1 MITYV
6 KGSYVDAYNLLYQE
20 AVDAL
25 NKYYAELPEE
35 HPSHG
40 LVVEQAD
47 IQNLAQYFHYM
58 HDLTQIDVANNELKF
73 TKLPLDEAHFV
84 IDLNKREITVP
95 DDFKKNGVS
104 VRGDEIAEIVYFEVD
119 RYYDATDLNE
129 QEIIIEWVNAKGQ
142 KGYSRPYGK
151 DVDLVPGKI
160 VFGWPLSSKITAKEG
175 NVQFAVRFYDATDT
189 VASSGIVYSLSTL
202 MQTVKINTTIDILLE
217 DIINKSTEI
226 LEDNTLDIIAAR
238 ATNSKNENGA
248 KPGVPVI
255 FYLGE
260 ELGANDGN
268 GDAVP
273 AGMARVVYINTPT
286 VDGTPGAV
294 TVSAGVY
301 ADGDGVTTGSFWKKF
316 TYEAEDMF
324 REGISQQEYDKLD
337 DEEKAKYDEN
347 FFAGEI
353 YVDYAEILVA
363 DAQAEINGRAANA
376 AGVIYYTKEEQADG
390 SAKYRKVAKDAVLAM
405 DVNAAPVY
413 RQDYTATITDT
424 GVYQFQAEVAAGS
437 NKEERNSHY
446 ILVFPPVRPKNV
458 RVGGNTMMEKNA
470 DEAFVTTLN
479 ALMDD
484 FGTELDADLLP
495 PAFVGYEANKELYP
509 FDGSREW
516 PTYKWYHNEN
526 VKSAV
531 EDLKDEDWTVLA
543 GTAED
548 LLVEETEGYYKCGI
562 VGHLNNHE
570 SEEILSAPYRVTMPA
585 SEFALTIG
593 GQNMYGRM
601 INVTTDLTIADDAEP
616 ELLTGIEYVDGEIN
630 KGLTI
635 TPALVNEKYMD
646 NFTYKWYRYV
656 CNKEESGEYS
666 IDRED
671 AVKAMKGIYEPDMKG
686 SIAWPADLLQEG
698 AHEAE
703 FIPAEDGVYFCVVT
717 NTYNDDTHVVCSPFM
732 AFNYNENK

>member
-6 KGSYVDAYNLLYQE
+6 KGKYVDAYNLLYQE

-25 NKYYAELPEE
+25 NKYYKELPEE

-58 HDLTQIDVANNELKF
+58 HDLTQIDVSKNELKF

-84 IDLNKREITVP
+84 IDLDKRSITVP
-95 DDFKKNGVS
+95 AAFDKGVS

-129 QEIIIEWVNAKGQ
+129 QEIIIEWINAAGQ

-151 DVDLVPGKI
+151 DVDLIPGKI
-160 VFGWPLSSKITAKEG
+160 VFGWPLSSKVTAKDG

-202 MQTVKINTTIDILLE
+202 MQTVKIYTTIDIRLE
-217 DIINKSTEI
+217 DIINKSADI
-226 LEDNTLDIIAAR
+226 LEDNTLDVIAAR
-238 ATNSKNENGA
+238 AVNSKNEDGA
-248 KPGVPVI
+248 KPGAPVI

-260 ELGANDGN
+260 EVGANDGN

-273 AGMARVVYINTPT
+273 ADLARVVYINTPT
-286 VDGTPGAV
+286 EDGAPGAV
-294 TVSAGVY
+294 TISAGVY

-316 TYEAEDMF
+316 TYESDEMF
-324 REGISQQEYDKLD
+324 REGISEQEYEKLD
-337 DEEKAKYDEN
+337 DEDKAKYDEN
-347 FFAGEI
+347 FFAGQI
-353 YVDYAEILVA
+353 YIDYAEIAVA
-363 DAQAEINGRAANA
+363 EAKAEINARGKEA
-376 AGVIYYTKEEQADG
+376 AGVIYYTKEEQEDG
-390 SAKYRKVAKDAVLAM
+390 TVKYRKVAKDAVLAM
-405 DVNAAPVY
+405 DDNAAPVY
-413 RQDYTATITDT
+413 RQDYTAVITDT

-458 RVGGNTMMEKNA
+458 RVEGATMMAKN
-470 DEAFVTTLN
+470 EEGKFVTTLN
-479 ALMDD
+479 AAMDA

-495 PAFVGYEANKELYP
+495 PAFVDYEANKELYP
-509 FDGSREW
+509 FDGTREW

-526 VKSAV
+526 VKTAV
-531 EDLKDEDWTVLA
+531 ADLKDEDWTTLEGVE
-543 GTAED
+543 ED
-548 LLVEETEGYYKCGI
+548 LPVEETEGYYKCGI
-562 VGHLNNHE
+562 VGHLNNHV
-570 SEEILSAPYRVTMPA
+570 SEEIISAPYRVTMPA
-585 SEFALTIG
+585 SEFTVTIS
-593 GQNMYGRM
+593 GQDAYDRVISASTNTNITADNM
-601 INVTTDLTIADDAEP
+601 P
-616 ELLTGIEYVDGEIN
+616 EISNGIEYMDGDTA
-630 KGLTI
+630 KGLTV
-635 TPALVNEKYMD
+635 TPVLANEKYMD
-646 NFTYKWYRYV
+646 YFTYEWYRYV
-656 CNKEESGEYS
+656 CNKEDSGEYNV
-666 IDRED
+666 DLAD
-671 AVKAMKGIYEPDMKG
+671 AVNAMHGLYEPDLKG

-698 AHEAE
+698 ADKAE
-703 FIPAEDGVYFCVVT
+703 FIPAQDGVYFCVIT